1 MKQAIHIFLK
11 DLRGLWI
18 QVATLMLVIGIFALV
33 DITNTNPG
41 GTMFTL
47 IVGAAVWFLIAR
59 AVHQESL
66 PGENQFWLT
75 RPYERNSLLI
85 SKLLMAACII
95 IVPLFAADCIILL
108 AQSLP
113 LAENLGGLVLRQF
126 IVAGWLVLPPFAVAT
141 VTRSITE
148 DILVWI
154 AGLAIAGLGYFPGSY
169 IPDFRSSN
177 EKYLILVALALMLA
191 AIWRQYFTRGTKLG
205 RALIAAA
212 VLLPVLPFPESA
224 ALAIEGLR
232 NNPATARISIA
243 PQSQSI
249 AEPARA
255 GIFDMHCAPLA
266 VSVEGMRPGW
276 RLNLM
281 SQQDTFTT
289 AGGKTHSGPWWP
301 TGFLTPKTEYENSPG
316 ISWWTF
322 NICLNSAG
330 LRELG
335 SGPLAVHTSVAF
347 AVLAENPPIRI
358 EASLNPF
365 RVQGVGTCQFQYGL
379 PFRHNYEL
387 DCKAPVWFPQ
397 QGRVVMD
404 SNDSWSS
411 GISTVPYPWIPLNL
425 LPGISP
431 VYKWDTLPMNAQIRD
446 TIAQHG
452 QIEFRTATRIAV
464 LRRELTVKEA
474 LFQPTQ

>member
-1 MKQAIHIFLK
+1 MKQGIHIFLK

-18 QVATLMLVIGIFALV
+18 QVVTLMLVIGVFALV
-33 DITNTNPG
+33 DITDANPG

-85 SKLLMAACII
+85 SKLLMAACIV
-95 IVPLFAADCIILL
+95 IVPFFVADCIILL

-113 LAENLGGLVLRQF
+113 LAENLGGLILRQF
-126 IVAGWLVLPPFAVAT
+126 IVAGWLVLPPFAIAT

-148 DILVWI
+148 DIMVWI
-154 AGLAIAGLGYFPGSY
+154 AGIAIVGLGYFPGNT

-191 AIWRQYFTRGTKLG
+191 VIWRQYSTRGTKG
-205 RALIAAA
+205 SRALMAAA
-212 VLLPVLPFPESA
+212 ILLPLLPFPESA

-232 NNPATARISIA
+232 NDPATSRISLA
-243 PQSQSI
+243 PESESI
-249 AEPARA
+249 EEPARA
-255 GIFDMHCAPLA
+255 GIYDMHCAPLKL
-266 VSVEGMRPGW
+266 SIEGMQPGW
-276 RLNLM
+276 RIRLI
-281 SQQDTFTT
+281 SQQDTLTA
-289 AGGKTHSGPWWP
+289 AGGKTRNGAWRP
-301 TGFLTPKTEYENSPG
+301 TGFLTGDANVEQASG
-316 ISWWTF
+316 IVDV
-322 NICLNSAG
+322 CLNSAG
-330 LRELG
+330 LQELG
-335 SGPLAVHTSVAF
+335 TGPLAVHTSIAF
-347 AVLAENPPIRI
+347 AVLADNPPIRI

-365 RVQGVGTCQFQYGL
+365 DVPGVGTCQLQYGL

-387 DCKAPVWFPQ
+387 DCKAPVWFPR
-397 QGRVVMD
+397 QGRVTIGSD
-404 SNDSWSS
+404 DSWGS
-411 GISTVPYPWIPLNL
+411 GISTVPYPWIPMNL

-431 VYKWDTLPMNAQIRD
+431 VYKWDTLPLDTMIRNA
-446 TIAQHG
+446 IAQHG
-452 QIEFRTATRIAV
+452 QIGFRTATKIAV

-474 LFQPTQ
+474 RFQEPQ